1 MGDEMKIENVI
12 VNWSYFDEE
21 ILEPYEWSQDDDLQI
36 ITSIQVLY
44 VDDLQMN
51 DFYNNVIYF
60 RNVNQLYHDF
70 IVCSLHYA
78 LAIEI
83 DQTGKLKYR
92 SVLTYDVRE
101 KLYRSYDISKFQK
114 LEYIIEDY
122 CELKEYGL
130 TRYERIKKQSLINK
144 IEMLYQFQP
153 KKILFLYQQVYL
165 EPHIDEK
172 EAYES
177 LMERLKFG
185 YYNVHEYLYQLLYL
199 I

>member
-36 ITSIQVLY
+36 IASIQVLY
-44 VDDLQMN
+44 VDDQQMN

>member
-44 VDDLQMN
+44 VDDQQMN

-114 LEYIIEDY
+114 LEYVIEDY

>member
-1 MGDEMKIENVI
+1 MKIENVI

-44 VDDLQMN
+44 VDDQQMN

-60 RNVNQLYHDF
+60 NNANQLYHDF

-92 SVLTYDVRE
+92 RVLTYDVRE
-101 KLYRSYDISKFQK
+101 KLYRSYDISKLQK

-153 KKILFLYQQVYL
+153 KKILFLYQQIYL

>member
-1 MGDEMKIENVI
+1 MKIENVI

-44 VDDLQMN
+44 VDDEQMN

-60 RNVNQLYHDF
+60 KNVNQLYHDF
-70 IVCSLHYA
+70 IVCSLYYA

-130 TRYERIKKQSLINK
+130 TRYERIKKQSLINT

-185 YYNVHEYLYQLLYL
+185 YNNVHEYLYQLLYL

>member
-1 MGDEMKIENVI
+1 MEIENVI

-44 VDDLQMN
+44 VDDQQMN

-60 RNVNQLYHDF
+60 NNANQLYHDF

-101 KLYRSYDISKFQK
+101 KLYRSYDISKLQK

-153 KKILFLYQQVYL
+153 KKILFLYQQIYL

>member
-1 MGDEMKIENVI
+1 MKIENVI

-44 VDDLQMN
+44 VDDQQMN

-60 RNVNQLYHDF
+60 NNANQLYHDF

-101 KLYRSYDISKFQK
+101 KLYRSYDISKLQK

-153 KKILFLYQQVYL
+153 KKILFLYQQIYL

>member
-1 MGDEMKIENVI
+1 MKIENVI

-44 VDDLQMN
+44 VDDQQMN

-60 RNVNQLYHDF
+60 NNANQLYHDF

-101 KLYRSYDISKFQK
+101 KLYRSYDISKLQK

-130 TRYERIKKQSLINK
+130 TRYERIKKQSLIN
-144 IEMLYQFQP
+144 
-153 KKILFLYQQVYL
+153 
-165 EPHIDEK
+165 
-172 EAYES
+172 
-177 LMERLKFG
+177 
-185 YYNVHEYLYQLLYL
+185 
-199 I
+199 

>member
-1 MGDEMKIENVI
+1 MKIENVI

-44 VDDLQMN
+44 VDDQQMN

-60 RNVNQLYHDF
+60 NNANQLYHDF

-101 KLYRSYDISKFQK
+101 KLYRSYDISKLQK

-153 KKILFLYQQVYL
+153 KKILFLYQQIF
-165 EPHIDEK
+165 P
-172 EAYES
+172 
-177 LMERLKFG
+177 
-185 YYNVHEYLYQLLYL
+185 NPLYVR
-199 I
+199 

>member
-1 MGDEMKIENVI
+1 MKIENVI

-44 VDDLQMN
+44 VDDQQMN

-60 RNVNQLYHDF
+60 NNANQLYHDF

-153 KKILFLYQQVYL
+153 KKILFLYQQIYL

>member
-1 MGDEMKIENVI
+1 MKIENVI

-44 VDDLQMN
+44 VDDQQMN

-60 RNVNQLYHDF
+60 KNANQLYHDF

-101 KLYRSYDISKFQK
+101 KLYRSYDISKLQK

-153 KKILFLYQQVYL
+153 KKILFLYQQ
-165 EPHIDEK
+165 IC
-172 EAYES
+172 
-177 LMERLKFG
+177 
-185 YYNVHEYLYQLLYL
+185 N
-199 I
+199 

>member
-1 MGDEMKIENVI
+1 MKIENVI

-44 VDDLQMN
+44 VDDQQMN

-60 RNVNQLYHDF
+60 NNANQLYHDF

-78 LAIEI
+78 LVIEI

-101 KLYRSYDISKFQK
+101 KLYRSYDISKLQK

-153 KKILFLYQQVYL
+153 KKILFLYQQIYL
-165 EPHIDEK
+165 EPHVDEK

>member
-1 MGDEMKIENVI
+1 MKMENVI

-44 VDDLQMN
+44 VDDQQMN

-60 RNVNQLYHDF
+60 NNANQLYHDF

-92 SVLTYDVRE
+92 RVLTYDVRE
-101 KLYRSYDISKFQK
+101 KLYRSYDISKLQK

-153 KKILFLYQQVYL
+153 KKILFLYQQIYL

>member
-44 VDDLQMN
+44 VDDQQMN